1 MKILFPLDIASFNL
15 WVRDVGP
22 QKTVMTKKTLPIG
35 NSVISIHIYISNEYA
50 SKLCIFKDTMY
61 YLLKATLCDQIRT

>member
-15 WVRDVGP
+15 WLRDVGP

-35 NSVISIHIYISNEYA
+35 NSVISIHIYISYEYA
-50 SKLCIFKDTMY
+50 LE
-61 YLLKATLCDQIRT
+61 LNV

>member
-35 NSVISIHIYISNEYA
+35 NSLMSIHIYLMNMHSNKTSPKTRCTIS
-50 SKLCIFKDTMY
+50 I
-61 YLLKATLCDQIRT
+61 

>member
-35 NSVISIHIYISNEYA
+35 NSVIYIHIMSNEYA
-50 SKLCIFKDTMY
+50 LKYYISVELIFKY
-61 YLLKATLCDQIRT
+61 INLRQLFLIN

>member
-15 WVRDVGP
+15 WLRDVGP

-50 SKLCIFKDTMY
+50 SKLYIFKDAI
-61 YLLKATLCDQIRT
+61 LKATH

>member
-35 NSVISIHIYISNEYA
+35 NSLIYVYTYISNEYA
-50 SKLCIFKDTMY
+50 LN
-61 YLLKATLCDQIRT
+61 

>member
-15 WVRDVGP
+15 WLRDVGP

-50 SKLCIFKDTMY
+50 SKSYVFKDTMY
-61 YLLKATLCDQIRT
+61 NLFKATHCDQLRP

>member
-50 SKLCIFKDTMY
+50 SKLYIFKDTNR
-61 YLLKATLCDQIRT
+61 LDKTIDFIVFE

>member
-15 WVRDVGP
+15 WLRDVGP

-35 NSVISIHIYISNEYA
+35 NSVIYIHIMSNEYA
-50 SKLCIFKDTMY
+50 LKY
-61 YLLKATLCDQIRT
+61 YISVEYILLKATLCDQLKT